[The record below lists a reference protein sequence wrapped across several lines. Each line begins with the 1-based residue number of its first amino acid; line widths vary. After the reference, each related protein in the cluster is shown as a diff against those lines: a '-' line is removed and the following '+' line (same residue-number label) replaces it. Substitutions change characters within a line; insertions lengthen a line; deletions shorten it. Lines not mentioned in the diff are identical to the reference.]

1 VALGALEA
9 HFWESFCDLVS
20 LPEALR
26 VHYPEGEEAERQRAA
41 LEEIFLTRTRDE
53 WAEAGERADIPLT
66 AINSMQEAFD
76 HPQLRH
82 RQMLLHVDH
91 AVEGRIPQL
100 GFPIKLSDTPCEI
113 RTPPPLLGEHNEELL
128 KQVGYSESDVAA
140 MRTSGVIA

>member
-1 VALGALEA
+1 
-9 HFWESFCDLVS
+9 
-20 LPEALR
+20 
-26 VHYPEGEEAERQRAA
+26 
-41 LEEIFLTRTRDE
+41 
-53 WAEAGERADIPLT
+53 
-66 AINSMQEAFD
+66 
-76 HPQLRH
+76 
-82 RQMLLHVDH
+82 MLLHVDH